1 MEKLNLSQLKSSKM
15 EKDRKIIKNSL
26 LQDIGNIEL
35 EIQKMTE
42 EYKTPVNKTQIIDS
56 NNGLFN

>member
-1 MEKLNLSQLKSSKM
+1 MDI
-15 EKDRKIIKNSL
+15 DRKIIKNSL

-35 EIQKMTE
+35 EIQKMTV